1 MPLVTTIIL
10 LFGNYHIVTHMSDL
24 RWNIEAFMVISQL
37 GTLKWNLRC
46 R

>member
-24 RWNIEAFMVISQL
+24 R
-37 GTLKWNLRC
+37 
-46 R
+46 